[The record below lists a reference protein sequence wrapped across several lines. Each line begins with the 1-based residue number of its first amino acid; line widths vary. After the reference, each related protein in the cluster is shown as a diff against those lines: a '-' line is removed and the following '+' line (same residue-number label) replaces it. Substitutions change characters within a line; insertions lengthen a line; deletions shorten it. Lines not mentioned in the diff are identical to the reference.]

1 MNRAL
6 PIAAVLVGLAAV
18 PVAAQGGACA
28 GLDPVLTGSAFV
40 LVVEPAA
47 GARITSG
54 ATVVGCSRTFE
65 SNVAWRLLAQDGRE
79 LASGTARGGGVD
91 GAGEIRFALRYS
103 VERPERGHLELFEP
117 PTTGEGFPPPAMRIP
132 LVLAPGAPDLP
143 LFGRFAGDLPCADC
157 AGIRTELLLYGDF
170 GPVER
175 RFVLVET
182 YVGTPDGE
190 RPHEQ
195 RGRWEVARSAA
206 EPSILMVIEL
216 QPEAGEPRRFAA
228 LGGDLELL
236 DREGR
241 RIRSRLDY
249 TLKRQPTTP

>member
-6 PIAAVLVGLAAV
+6 STLAILLFLSAAAG
-18 PVAAQGGACA
+18 AAQEGACA
-28 GLDPVLTGSAFV
+28 GLDPILTGSAFV

-47 GARITSG
+47 GSRITSG

-65 SNVAWRLLAQDGRE
+65 STVAWRLLAQDGHE

-91 GAGEIRFALRYS
+91 GAGELRFALRYE

-117 PTTGEGFPPPAMRIP
+117 PTTGEGFPAPATRIP

-182 YVGTPDGE
+182 YLGTPDGE
-190 RPHEQ
+190 RPRER
-195 RGRWEVARSAA
+195 RGRWEVARSAS
-206 EPSILMVIEL
+206 EPSVLMVIEL
-216 QPEAGEPRRFAA
+216 AEESGEPRRFAA
-228 LGGDLELL
+228 VGGDLELL

-241 RIRSRLDY
+241 RIRSQLNY
-249 TLKRQPTTP
+249 TLKRQPTPP